1 MARDNAEFFSLALD
15 AWLSSRLCMCGR
27 YTNATT
33 WADVHAAATPLPVMA
48 PEQSPGIE
56 LNIAPTALAWVLR
69 PDAEGALRAARLR
82 WGLVPAWSETSSTKF
97 SAFNAR
103 VESVAEKPVF
113 RGAFRTRR
121 CLVPASGWYEWRE
134 EAGRKIPFL
143 FEPAAGGALLF
154 AGLWERWQRGDEA
167 VESFTVLTTEARGQV
182 AEVHDRMPVL
192 VAHEDA
198 RQWLDLSLL
207 EAEAF
212 ALSLQ
217 NPPLSVQRGRAPPAA
232 PRQPRAASAPEQPDL
247 F

>member
-1 MARDNAEFFSLALD
+1 
-15 AWLSSRLCMCGR
+15 MCGR

-33 WADVHAAATPLPVMA
+33 WAEVHAAASPLPVLA
-48 PEQSPGIE
+48 SDASPGIE
-56 LNIAPTALAWVLR
+56 LNIAPTSLAWVLR
-69 PDAEGALRAARLR
+69 LDAEGALRAARLR
-82 WGLVPAWSETSSTKF
+82 WGLVPAWSETPSTAF

-113 RGAFRTRR
+113 RGAFRARR
-121 CLVPASGWYEWRE
+121 CLVPASGWYEWRDE
-134 EAGRKIPFL
+134 TGGKVPHL

-167 VESFTVLTTEARGQV
+167 VESFTILTTEARGQV

-192 VAHEDA
+192 VSHAEA
-198 RQWLDLSLL
+198 RQWLDLSVL

-212 ALSLQ
+212 ALSLHLA
-217 NPPLSVQRGRAPPAA
+217 PLKVERGRAPPAS
-232 PRQPRAASAPEQPDL
+232 PRKARSTPLPEQPGL

>member
-1 MARDNAEFFSLALD
+1 
-15 AWLSSRLCMCGR
+15 MCGR
-27 YTNATT
+27 YTNAST
-33 WADVHAAATPLPVMA
+33 WAEIHAAASPLPVLA
-48 PEQSPGIE
+48 PEEPAGIE

-69 PDAEGALRAARLR
+69 PDAEGVLRAARLR
-82 WGLVPAWSETSSTKF
+82 WGLVPAWLETPSTKSST
-97 SAFNAR
+97 FNAR

-134 EAGRKIPFL
+134 EAGRKIPHL

-167 VESFTVLTTEARGQV
+167 VESFTILTTEARGQV

-217 NPPLSVQRGRAPPAA
+217 MPLLKVERGRAPLASS
-232 PRQPRAASAPEQPDL
+232 RKPRATSAPEQPGL

>member
-1 MARDNAEFFSLALD
+1 M
-15 AWLSSRLCMCGR
+15 
-27 YTNATT
+27 
-33 WADVHAAATPLPVMA
+33 
-48 PEQSPGIE
+48 
-56 LNIAPTALAWVLR
+56 
-69 PDAEGALRAARLR
+69 
-82 WGLVPAWSETSSTKF
+82 
-97 SAFNAR
+97 
-103 VESVAEKPVF
+103 
-113 RGAFRTRR
+113 
-121 CLVPASGWYEWRE
+121 PASGWYEWRE
-134 EAGRKIPFL
+134 EAGRKIPYL

-167 VESFTVLTTEARGQV
+167 VESFTILTTEARGQV

-217 NPPLSVQRGRAPPAA
+217 TPVLKLERGRAPPAS
-232 PRQPRAASAPEQPDL
+232 PRRPRSVSAPEQPGL

>member
-1 MARDNAEFFSLALD
+1 
-15 AWLSSRLCMCGR
+15 MCGR

-33 WADVHAAATPLPVMA
+33 WAEVHAASTPLPVLA
-48 PEQSPGIE
+48 PEEPPGIE

-69 PDAEGALRAARLR
+69 PDAEGVLRAARLR
-82 WGLVPAWSETSSTKF
+82 WGLVPAWSELPSTKF

-113 RGAFRTRR
+113 RGAFRARR
-121 CLVPASGWYEWRE
+121 CLVPASGWYEWRQ
-134 EAGRKIPFL
+134 EAGRKIPHL

-167 VESFTVLTTEARGQV
+167 VESFTILTTEARDQV
-182 AEVHDRMPVL
+182 AAVHDRMPVL

-217 NPPLSVQRGRAPPAA
+217 MPALKVERGRTPPAS
-232 PRQPRAASAPEQPDL
+232 PRRPRSTPAPEQPGL

>member
-1 MARDNAEFFSLALD
+1 MARDNAEFFSLVLD

-69 PDAEGALRAARLR
+69 PDAEGVLRAARLR

-121 CLVPASGWYEWRE
+121 CLVPA
-134 EAGRKIPFL
+134 
-143 FEPAAGGALLF
+143 
-154 AGLWERWQRGDEA
+154 
-167 VESFTVLTTEARGQV
+167 
-182 AEVHDRMPVL
+182 
-192 VAHEDA
+192 
-198 RQWLDLSLL
+198 
-207 EAEAF
+207 
-212 ALSLQ
+212 
-217 NPPLSVQRGRAPPAA
+217 
-232 PRQPRAASAPEQPDL
+232 
-247 F
+247 

>member
-1 MARDNAEFFSLALD
+1 
-15 AWLSSRLCMCGR
+15 MCGR

-33 WADVHAAATPLPVMA
+33 WAEVHAAATPLPMIEPEA
-48 PEQSPGIE
+48 PPGIE

-69 PDAEGALRAARLR
+69 PDAEGVLRAARLR

-97 SAFNAR
+97 SSFNAR

-134 EAGRKIPFL
+134 EAGRKVPHL

-154 AGLWERWQRGDEA
+154 AGLWERWQRGDAA
-167 VESFTVLTTEARGQV
+167 VESFTILTCDARGQV

-192 VAHEDA
+192 VAHEQA
-198 RQWLDLSLL
+198 RHWLDLSLL

-217 NPPLSVQRGRAPPAA
+217 TPVLKVERGRAPPASPRRSRSA
-232 PRQPRAASAPEQPDL
+232 PLPEQPGL

>member
-1 MARDNAEFFSLALD
+1 
-15 AWLSSRLCMCGR
+15 MCGR
-27 YTNATT
+27 YTNAST
-33 WADVHAAATPLPVMA
+33 WAEIHAAASPLPVLA
-48 PEQSPGIE
+48 PEEPIGIE

-69 PDAEGALRAARLR
+69 PDEAGVLRAARLR
-82 WGLVPAWSETSSTKF
+82 WGLVPAWSELPSTRF

-113 RGAFRTRR
+113 RGAFRARR

-134 EAGRKIPFL
+134 EAGRKIPHL

-217 NPPLSVQRGRAPPAA
+217 MPVLKVERGRAPPAL
-232 PRQPRAASAPEQPDL
+232 PRTPRATPAPEQPGL